1 MGSFIVIENRGS
13 YLFFNTED
21 KILGKIPTPSNLA
34 SSKSDNH
41 LHFGTPGYNPQ
52 AEKFIKEIT
61 GLSVY
66 DFAKAKVFNMKAYG
80 VSEKVHTSISAQ
92 DHIQLLIQEG
102 TKQSG
107 VREIVNRYMIN
118 NGLKSYN
125 NLAIFL
131 DFANNEIFVSPVSIS
146 GRSAIVHAYTHRDR
160 EKELKDK
167 AFKILDRALENS
179 KNYDAE
185 KRNAYIETVLSVR
198 SPSFQKLYRKKLL
211 EEFSCKCA
219 ICDINVKELLI
230 ASHIVAYTDCANNEE
245 RVDNNNGLLLCPIHD
260 DLFDKGY
267 ISFDSTGKIILPNP
281 RFIPNELFELMN
293 IDKNTRID
301 SKYLNPKRIAYL
313 KRHKKIY

>member
-1 MGSFIVIENRGS
+1 MGDFIVIENRGS
-13 YLFFNTED
+13 TLIFNVEER
-21 KILGKIPTPSNLA
+21 ILGKIPTPSNLDA
-34 SSKSDNH
+34 SKSDNH
-41 LHFGTPGYNPQ
+41 LHFGTPGSNPY
-52 AEKFIKEIT
+52 AERLIEAIT
-61 GLSVY
+61 GVSVY
-66 DFAKAKVFNMKAYG
+66 DFDKNLTFDMKAYG
-80 VSEKVHTSISAQ
+80 VSEKVHTSISVQ
-92 DHIQLLIQEG
+92 NHIQLLIQEG

-107 VREIVNRYMIN
+107 VREIVSRYMIDK
-118 NGLKSYN
+118 GEGSSK

-131 DFANNEIFVSPVSIS
+131 DFNNNEIFVSPVTIT
-146 GRSAIVHAYTHRDR
+146 GRSAMIHDYSPRN
-160 EKELKDK
+160 KENDLKKK
-167 AFKILDRALENS
+167 AFQVLDKALENS
-179 KNYDAE
+179 KKIDAE

-313 KRHKKIY
+313 KRHKKIN